1 MKLTDIKPNPDNPRV
16 IRDEKF
22 KRLCKSIQEFPK
34 MMQLRPIVVDS
45 ENVVLGGNMRL
56 KALQSLGF
64 KNVPDSWV
72 KRADDLTEE
81 EKKRFIITDNA
92 GFGEWDWD
100 ILANEWDANE
110 LAQWGLDVPVW
121 DDEKQEAQEDDFD
134 VPEGGIE
141 TDIVLGDLFEIGEH
155 RLLCG
160 DSTDSDSVANI
171 VTGKQIGRAHV

>member
-1 MKLTDIKPNPDNPRV
+1 MKLADIKPNPDNPRV

-22 KRLCKSIQEFPK
+22 KRLCKSIQDFPK
-34 MMQLRPIVVDS
+34 MMELRPIVIDS
-45 ENVVLGGNMRL
+45 NNMVLGGNMRL

-100 ILANEWDANE
+100 MLANEWNADD
-110 LAQWGLDVPVW
+110 LVQWGLDVPVFNPECS
-121 DDEKQEAQEDDFD
+121 DDKEKEKE
-134 VPEGGIE
+134 PI
-141 TDIVLGDLFEIGEH
+141 ICPH
-155 RLLCG
+155 CG
-160 DSTDSDSVANI
+160 NKI
-171 VTGKQIGRAHV
+171 PN

>member
-1 MKLTDIKPNPDNPRV
+1 MFAGHLTNLNKQLSMKLTDIKPNPDNPRV

-22 KRLCKSIQEFPK
+22 KKLCKSIQDFPK
-34 MMQLRPIVVDS
+34 MMELRPIVIDS
-45 ENVVLGGNMRL
+45 NNVVLGGNMRL

-100 ILANEWDANE
+100 ILANEWEANE

-121 DDEKQEAQEDDFD
+121 DDEKQEAQEDGFD

-141 TDIVLGDLFEIGEH
+141 TDIVIG
-155 RLLCG
+155 L
-160 DSTDSDSVANI
+160 S
-171 VTGKQIGRAHV
+171 

>member
-1 MKLTDIKPNPDNPRV
+1 
-16 IRDEKF
+16 
-22 KRLCKSIQEFPK
+22 
-34 MMQLRPIVVDS
+34 
-45 ENVVLGGNMRL
+45 MRL

-141 TDIVLGDLFEIGEH
+141 TDIVLGDLVVSGNADRTLDQLPIH
-155 RLLCG
+155 
-160 DSTDSDSVANI
+160 NI
-171 VTGKQIGRAHV
+171 LPLFQFQ